1 MVDIAKLRA
10 IVEQTW
16 DQDIL
21 PALDAYIRIPNK
33 SPAFDADW
41 QAHGYMDQA
50 TALLEGWAKDRLKA
64 VTGATVEVVR
74 LESRTPV
81 IFIDI
86 PQAGDGPSEDTI
98 LLYGHLD
105 KQ

>member
-21 PALDAYIRIPNK
+21 PMLDAYIRIPNK

-41 QAHGYMDQA
+41 AAHGFMDQA
-50 TALLEGWAKDRLKA
+50 VDLLEGWARRKLA
-64 VTGATVEVVR
+64 STPGATIEVVR
-74 LESRTPV
+74 LDGLTPV
-81 IFIDI
+81 IFIEI
-86 PQAGDGPSEDTI
+86 PGSGAAAGDTV

-105 KQ
+105 K